1 MPLLS
6 AKDLKK
12 ILLEYSSI
20 YRESY
25 KEEISLM
32 TEIKDPDHTIKTIE
46 KSREW
51 YEILMMKYC
60 LERRYK

>member
-12 ILLEYSSI
+12 ILLEYSLI

-25 KEEISLM
+25 KEEINLM
-32 TEIKDPDHTIKTIE
+32 TEIKDPDHTIKTVE
-46 KSREW
+46 KS
-51 YEILMMKYC
+51 
-60 LERRYK
+60 